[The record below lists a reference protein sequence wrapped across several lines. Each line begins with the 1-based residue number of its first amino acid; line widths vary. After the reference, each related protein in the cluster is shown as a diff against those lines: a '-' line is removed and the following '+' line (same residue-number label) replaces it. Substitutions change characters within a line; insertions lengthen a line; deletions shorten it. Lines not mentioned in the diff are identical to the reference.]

1 MKEHIR
7 IKILILTTCILM
19 IGLRSPAFAGKFKI
33 GGSIN
38 YYSVS
43 DSIYKDTYGSGNLM
57 FGAYLNYEIFHFLE
71 VMAEANYYQDK
82 GEMTLTKEEVKFTL
96 TPLVLVIR
104 SKLPKMKT
112 ATPYLGVGLEYYL
125 YKEDLPDRFEDVS
138 ESTVGFHIEAGVY
151 VNLLKSLFLD
161 LNFRYTQA
169 DAKPFDETIK
179 LGGWRAGLGVGFHF

>member
-1 MKEHIR
+1 MRK
-7 IKILILTTCILM
+7 KVGLVLIFIFM
-19 IGLRSPAFAGKFKI
+19 FVFNSYPFADKFKI
-33 GGSIN
+33 AGTLC

-57 FGAYLNYEIFHFLE
+57 FGAYLNYELFRFLE
-71 VMAEANYYQDK
+71 IMAEANYCQDK

-96 TPLVLVIR
+96 TPLVLAIR
-104 SKLPKMKT
+104 GKLPNMKT

-138 ESTVGFHIEAGVY
+138 ESTVGFHAEAGVY
-151 VNLLKSLFLD
+151 VNVLKNIFLD
-161 LNFRYTQA
+161 LNFRYIKA

-179 LGGWRAGLGVGFHF
+179 LGGLRAGLGIGFRF

>member
-1 MKEHIR
+1 MEDKMR
-7 IKILILTTCILM
+7 KKTAFILFVIFLFVFT
-19 IGLRSPAFAGKFKI
+19 SYSFADKFKI
-33 GGSIN
+33 AGTLN

-57 FGAYLNYEIFHFLE
+57 FGAYLNYELFQFLE
-71 VMAEANYYQDK
+71 IMAEANYCQDK

-96 TPLVLVIR
+96 TPLVLAIR
-104 SKLPKMKT
+104 GKLPNMKT

-138 ESTVGFHIEAGVY
+138 ESTIGFHAEAGVY
-151 VNLLKSLFLD
+151 LNVSKSFFLD
-161 LNFRYTQA
+161 LNFRYIKA

-179 LGGWRAGLGVGFHF
+179 LGGLRAGLGIGFLF

>member
-1 MKEHIR
+1 MRK
-7 IKILILTTCILM
+7 KVGLILIFIFFFVFT
-19 IGLRSPAFAGKFKI
+19 SHSFADKFKLAGI
-33 GGSIN
+33 LS

-57 FGAYLNYEIFHFLE
+57 FGVYLNYELFQFLE
-71 VMAEANYYQDK
+71 IMAEANYYQDK

-96 TPLVLVIR
+96 TPLVLAIR
-104 SKLPKMKT
+104 GKLPNMKT

-138 ESTVGFHIEAGVY
+138 EATVGFHVEAGVY
-151 VNLLKSLFLD
+151 VNVLKSLFLD
-161 LNFRYTQA
+161 LNFRYVKA

-179 LGGWRAGLGVGFHF
+179 LGGLRAGLGIGFRF